1 MALIDGGTETVR
13 IFGDFLT
20 FGNLYHRV
28 SCKDDF
34 VLEF

>member
-13 IFGDFLT
+13 IFGDFLPLVIY
-20 FGNLYHRV
+20 NHRV